1 MNFCEIMSVFDDFQ
15 RMWMQKFPHSNLSDK
30 WEQDVRAS
38 LSRHRQKIVDLTKEL
53 EQETQYC
60 EYLERL
66 LLDVEK
72 FRENG
77 GGGADEAPE
86 SGNNMNAHT
95 PEHLSKVSFTFI
107 TQQQNFYNSLFITQ
121 FFLEI
126 PPCKEI
132 VL

>member
-1 MNFCEIMSVFDDFQ
+1 MSVFDEFQ

-38 LSRHRQKIVDLTKEL
+38 LSRHRLKIVDLTKEL

-77 GGGADEAPE
+77 SDDASE
-86 SGNNMNAHT
+86 SGGNNINI
-95 PEHLSKVSFTFI
+95 PSSEHLSKVGYDISYLI
-107 TQQQNFYNSLFITQ
+107 NNKI
-121 FFLEI
+121 
-126 PPCKEI
+126 
-132 VL
+132 

>member
-1 MNFCEIMSVFDDFQ
+1 MSVFDDFQ

-77 GGGADEAPE
+77 GGRVDEAPE
-86 SGNNMNAHT
+86 SGNNMDAQTHT
-95 PEHLSKVSFTFI
+95 PEHLSKVNFTFYI
-107 TQQQNFYNSLFITQ
+107 MYI
-121 FFLEI
+121 
-126 PPCKEI
+126 
-132 VL
+132 